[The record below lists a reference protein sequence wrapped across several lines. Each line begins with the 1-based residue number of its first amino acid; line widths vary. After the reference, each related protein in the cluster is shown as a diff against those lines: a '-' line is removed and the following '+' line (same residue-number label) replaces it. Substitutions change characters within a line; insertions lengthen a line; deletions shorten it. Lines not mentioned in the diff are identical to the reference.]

1 MQDEE
6 RTEKFNTTNGTSTT
20 FILSRL
26 YLVKE
31 IQPQINKIQQQRR
44 EDIHTIKTSA
54 LYKLKWIS
62 VVHSGL
68 SCLSSCPQRW
78 MQRVDLSMLCLC
90 CKTSHQA
97 PHSFAVFSSSCSS
110 RTQKKITGVSWPT
123 SNDRQILWAGS
134 AVYTT

>member
-1 MQDEE
+1 MLDEE
-6 RTEKFNTTNGTSTT
+6 RTEKFNTTNRISTMC
-20 FILSRL
+20 ILPRL

-62 VVHSGL
+62 VVNSGL
-68 SCLSSCPQRW
+68 SCLSSCTQRR
-78 MQRVDLSMLCLC
+78 MQKVDLVMLCQC

-97 PHSFAVFSSSCSS
+97 PHSFADFSSSCSL
-110 RTQKKITGVSWPT
+110 RTKNISGVSWPT
-123 SNDRQILWAGS
+123 SKGR
-134 AVYTT
+134 